1 MDGMAIV
8 IAVGFI
14 VCFLAYQMIKNHV
27 LSKVSKAMQNQN
39 YDLVLQLS
47 EKSFYK
53 RFMGSFVCDLY
64 ILRALLNKGDNIGF
78 KKYLMETLEKPYT
91 LEKRK
96 EVLDIYFYHFLLYI
110 AIVNLSTISYGLLS
124 AFHSHYLM
132 VHRILYPPF
141 HLEDTAA

>member
-91 LEKRK
+91 LESVRK
-96 EVLDIYFYHFLLYI
+96 YWIFIFIIFYSMKIRNGRSGYWRKSGKQMI
-110 AIVNLSTISYGLLS
+110 
-124 AFHSHYLM
+124 HS
-132 VHRILYPPF
+132 I
-141 HLEDTAA
+141 

>member
-64 ILRALLNKGDNIGF
+64 ILRALLNKGDDTGF
-78 KKYLMETLEKPYT
+78 KKYLLETLEKPYT

-96 EVLDIYFYHFLLYI
+96 EVLDIYFYHFLFHEDKEW
-110 AIVNLSTISYGLLS
+110 AFRLLEKMKK
-124 AFHSHYLM
+124 H
-132 VHRILYPPF
+132 IL
-141 HLEDTAA
+141 L

>member
-1 MDGMAIV
+1 MIKINIQYFGLWSFSKSNERGDLMDGMAIV

-53 RFMGSFVCDLY
+53 RFMGSGVCDLLIFYSFYHGVQQICIMFNHNRICFFIVCY
-64 ILRALLNKGDNIGF
+64 ILWIICFPD
-78 KKYLMETLEKPYT
+78 
-91 LEKRK
+91 
-96 EVLDIYFYHFLLYI
+96 FLQ
-110 AIVNLSTISYGLLS
+110 
-124 AFHSHYLM
+124 
-132 VHRILYPPF
+132 
-141 HLEDTAA
+141 

>member
-96 EVLDIYFYHFLLYI
+96 EVLDIYFYHFLCTYSNYPEESQLYLLRYKI
-110 AIVNLSTISYGLLS
+110 LS
-124 AFHSHYLM
+124 F
-132 VHRILYPPF
+132 RIRQQNCYKYT
-141 HLEDTAA
+141 HLP

>member
-78 KKYLMETLEKPYT
+78 
-91 LEKRK
+91 
-96 EVLDIYFYHFLLYI
+96 
-110 AIVNLSTISYGLLS
+110 
-124 AFHSHYLM
+124 
-132 VHRILYPPF
+132 
-141 HLEDTAA
+141 

>member
-64 ILRALLNKGDNIGF
+64 ILRALLNKGDDTGF
-78 KKYLMETLEKPYT
+78 KKYLLETLEKPYT

-96 EVLDIYFYHFLLYI
+96 EVLDIYYYHFFI
-110 AIVNLSTISYGLLS
+110 P
-124 AFHSHYLM
+124 
-132 VHRILYPPF
+132 RR
-141 HLEDTAA
+141 

>member
-1 MDGMAIV
+1 MLSGISND
-8 IAVGFI
+8 
-14 VCFLAYQMIKNHV
+14 KNHV

-96 EVLDIYFYHFLLYI
+96 EVLDIYFYHFYSMKI
-110 AIVNLSTISYGLLS
+110 RNGRSGYWRKSGKQMI
-124 AFHSHYLM
+124 HS
-132 VHRILYPPF
+132 I
-141 HLEDTAA
+141 

>member
-78 KKYLMETLEKPYT
+78 KKYLMETL
-91 LEKRK
+91 R
-96 EVLDIYFYHFLLYI
+96 
-110 AIVNLSTISYGLLS
+110 S
-124 AFHSHYLM
+124 
-132 VHRILYPPF
+132 RILWKSVRKYWIF
-141 HLEDTAA
+141 IFIIFYSMKIRNGRSGYWRKSGKQMIHSI